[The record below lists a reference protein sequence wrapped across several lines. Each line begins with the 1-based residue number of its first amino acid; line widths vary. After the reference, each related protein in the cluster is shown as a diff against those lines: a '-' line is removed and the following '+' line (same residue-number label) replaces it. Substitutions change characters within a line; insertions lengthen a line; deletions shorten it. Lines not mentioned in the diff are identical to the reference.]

1 MLGVF
6 VVFIVG
12 GMLILFLIRNID
24 NLLCK
29 YVYVP
34 EGDSWEQ
41 IFRHLREKKL
51 EARPGWL
58 MWLVVGC
65 GVGMGLIGLLLELL
79 K

>member
-6 VVFIVG
+6 IVFIVG
-12 GMLILFLIRNID
+12 GLFFLFLIRNID
-24 NLLCK
+24 GLLCK

-41 IFRHLREKKL
+41 VFRKMRERKL

-58 MWLVVGC
+58 TWLVIGG